1 MHINN
6 TKFISFE
13 GGEGCGKS
21 TQCKL
26 LYEYLT
32 SKNQKVVLTRE
43 IGGTKEAEQIRELM
57 LYNDLLP
64 KSELMLVLAA
74 RFEHLN
80 KLIIPALDDNNWV
93 ICDRF
98 IDSSAVYQGQ
108 YADIGIDAVYNIYKA
123 IISDLM
129 PNITFFIDIDPQTA
143 LKRAHLR
150 GANNKFEA
158 KPLMFH
164 RNICKLFDEISTRF
178 SGRIIKIDANDQDA
192 RSIHQKIIKHIN
204 LPVS

>member
-6 TKFISFE
+6 AKFVSFE

-21 TQCKL
+21 TQCRL

-32 SKNQKVVLTRE
+32 SKNHRVVLTRE

-57 LYNDLLP
+57 LHNDLLP

-80 KLIIPALDDNNWV
+80 KLIIPALENDYWV

-108 YADIGIDAVYNIYKA
+108 HTNIGIDRVYNIYKT

-129 PNITFFIDIDPQTA
+129 PNITFFIDINPQIA

-150 GANNKFEA
+150 GFNNKFEA
-158 KPLMFH
+158 KPLAFH
-164 RNICKLFDEISTRF
+164 QNICKLFHEISIKF
-178 SGRIIKIDANDQDA
+178 SDRIIKIDANDKDA
-192 RSIHQKIIKHIN
+192 HSIHQKIIKYID
-204 LPVS
+204 LPPS